1 MSLDFVLVRSH
12 GQPRVLFDA
21 AMHLVHCAVGF
32 GLISGAALAA
42 FIGQLVLAG
51 MLAVLA
57 GGMFLRFKR
66 GRLRKGK

>member
-1 MSLDFVLVRSH
+1 MAKFYP
-12 GQPRVLFDA
+12 GAKFDA
-21 AMHLVHCAVGF
+21 AMHLVHCAVGL

-66 GRLRKGK
+66 CRLRKGK